1 MSTPEQH
8 RPPVYACAAG
18 AVLHAHAGDTLE
30 PAVLLHTFL
39 PPTAAERLRDPSA
52 RVDVH
57 SDGTTAPTVTVRVL
71 ADGHALTWQLPVAPL
86 VAALPGQSGDDGR
99 VVLLAVV
106 DAEPAP
112 GSWGE
117 AVDCERLAAE
127 LPLPVAEVVE
137 ALRGRLAPWL
147 AEDVELLLHDD
158 AHDHAADFSPE
169 QLVASAVLAS
179 HRGALDADQATT
191 RLVRGLAYGPP
202 DFQVELARL
211 VAGALVSSAALAGP
225 AGVAAVLAETGP
237 FEDEAVRLLSEVPA
251 ALGAG
256 GTGVDGVGEV
266 LLATGDRDEAVRAAV
281 GVVARLARAGLG
293 AGELSDDELLRRLDM
308 VDDAALA
315 RLAGLW
321 VRLAVAA
328 AGEPA
333 ADVDAVRTVADGVV
347 GAGGPGRTWLARTA
361 GALAAESTEVAGR
374 QLHRVGAQLE
384 LVRTTLETG
393 DPSADPGPLVHACLQ
408 LARFVRTRAGIGPGG
423 WAEVPLTAAVQATG
437 SALSDGVAVETGIDL
452 LTGLLEPD
460 LEAAE
465 ALDAFV
471 CATAQLLVQAQDEPG
486 GTPWEAQV
494 AELLSAVAPGQR
506 GPRWLM
512 VGCLRSAHEH
522 DPAAVDL
529 APHLAG
535 EPEPDLDRT
544 ASRAGVRGVLRDGI
558 AVLGAL
564 AEVVGPAAGATR
576 EDVFAFVLPAA
587 LAEHDLL
594 RRTR

>member
-39 PPTAAERLRDPSA
+39 PPAAAERLRDPGA

-57 SDGTTAPTVTVRVL
+57 SDGITAPTVTVRVL

-117 AVDCERLAAE
+117 ALDCERLAAE

-169 QLVASAVLAS
+169 QLVASAVLSS

-202 DFQVELARL
+202 EFQVELARL
-211 VAGALVSSAALAGP
+211 VAGALLSSSALAGP
-225 AGVAAVLAETGP
+225 HGVAAVLAETGP
-237 FEDEAVRLLSEVPA
+237 FEDEAVRLLTEVPRA
-251 ALGAG
+251 R
-256 GTGVDGVGEV
+256 GVDGVGEV

-281 GVVARLARAGLG
+281 GVIARLARVGLG
-293 AGELSDDELLRRLDM
+293 ATELEDDALLARLDM

-328 AGEPA
+328 AGEPDGDA
-333 ADVDAVRTVADGVV
+333 DAVRAVADGVL
-347 GAGGPGRTWLARTA
+347 ATSGPGRSWLARTA
-361 GALAAESTEVAGR
+361 RALAAESTEVAGR
-374 QLHRVGAQLE
+374 QLHRVGAPLE
-384 LVRTTLETG
+384 LVRAVLESDDTT
-393 DPSADPGPLVHACLQ
+393 ADPGPLVHACLQ

-437 SALSDGVAVETGIDL
+437 AALAQGVSVETGIDL

-486 GTPWEAQV
+486 ASSWETQV
-494 AELLSAVAPGQR
+494 AELLAAVAPGQR
-506 GPRWLM
+506 GPRWLV

-529 APHLAG
+529 APLLAD
-535 EPEPDLDRT
+535 EPDPDLDRA

-564 AEVVGPAAGATR
+564 AEVVGPAAGASR
-576 EDVFAFVLPAA
+576 DDVFTFVLPAA

-594 RRTR
+594 RRSR

>member
-30 PAVLLHTFL
+30 PAVLLHTFV
-39 PPTAAERLRDPSA
+39 PPAVAERLRDPLA

-57 SDGTTAPTVTVRVL
+57 SDGATAPTVTVRVL

-127 LPLPVAEVVE
+127 LPLPVSEVVE

-158 AHDHAADFSPE
+158 AHDHAADQSPE
-169 QLVASAVLAS
+169 QLLASAVVSS
-179 HRGALDADQATT
+179 HGGALDADQATT

-202 DFQVELARL
+202 EFQGELARL
-211 VAGALVSSAALAGP
+211 VADALMSSAALAGP

-237 FEDEAVRLLSEVPA
+237 FEDEAVRLLTEVPRA
-251 ALGAG
+251 EDL
-256 GTGVDGVGEV
+256 DGVGEV

-281 GVVARLARAGLG
+281 GVIARLARAGLG
-293 AGELSDDELLRRLDM
+293 GQQVTDDELLQRLDM

-328 AGEPA
+328 AGESETDA
-333 ADVDAVRTVADGVV
+333 DAVRAVADGVLV
-347 GAGGPGRTWLARTA
+347 AGGPGRTWLARTA
-361 GALAAESTEVAGR
+361 SALAAESTEVAGR
-374 QLHRVGAQLE
+374 ALHRVGAPLE
-384 LVRTTLETG
+384 LVRAALEL
-393 DPSADPGPLVHACLQ
+393 DDRACDPGPLVHACLQ

-423 WAEVPLTAAVQATG
+423 WAEVPLTAAVHAVG
-437 SALSDGVAVETGIDL
+437 MALSDGVAVETGIDL

-460 LEAAE
+460 VEAAE

-471 CATAQLLVQAQDEPG
+471 CATAQLLVQAQDEPAG
-486 GTPWEAQV
+486 VPWEAQV
-494 AELLSAVAPGQR
+494 AELVAAVAPGQR

-529 APHLAG
+529 APHLTG
-535 EPEPDLDRT
+535 EPEPDLDRA

-564 AEVVGPAAGATR
+564 AEVVGPAVGATR
-576 EDVFAFVLPAA
+576 EDVFGYLLPAA